1 MRTSIPG
8 ATPIPYGIDAA
19 SLARILPG
27 AGEAPAG
34 LPVAVVRPGEMLRIN
49 NAGLDLPAPGI
60 GEPDMSV
67 AERVAAHLTRL
78 AGAWNAPAARFIE
91 RYFAFLDRQIETHR
105 SELVAR
111 LAPFD
116 GLFAPEDFIH
126 SAPLPLPRA
135 CLFAPV
141 EAHGGEPTPADY
153 MQVDFAFWLGAAP
166 VALLAAPS
174 PLTPGAARRRDER
187 LAAAGVTVFACGA
200 TDLADAEFG
209 LFARVLREQGCRF
222 WEGEALPSAPGTRG
236 LPEF

>member
-8 ATPIPYGIDAA
+8 AAPIPYGIDAA
-19 SLARILPG
+19 ALARILPG
-27 AGEAPAG
+27 ALAAPAG
-34 LPVAVVRPGEMLRIN
+34 STVAVAVPGRMLRIN
-49 NAGLDLPAPGI
+49 NAGLDLPALGI
-60 GEPDMSV
+60 GEPELSA
-67 AERVAAHLTRL
+67 AERVADYLTRL
-78 AGAWNAPAARFIE
+78 AGAWNKPAARFIE
-91 RYFAFLDRQIETHR
+91 RYFAFLDRLIATHR
-105 SELVAR
+105 TELEAK

-141 EAHGGEPTPADY
+141 EPHGGEPMPADY
-153 MQVDFAFWLGAAP
+153 VQVDFAFWLGAAP

-187 LAAAGVTVFACGA
+187 LAAAGVTVFAFGA
-200 TDLADAEFG
+200 ADLADPGFG
-209 LFARVLREQGCRF
+209 LFARILGEQGCRF
-222 WEGEALPSAPGTRG
+222 WEGESLPSAPGTRG

>member
-27 AGEAPAG
+27 ASGAAAG
-34 LPVAVVRPGEMLRIN
+34 LPVAVVRSGEMLRIN

-67 AERVAAHLTRL
+67 AERVATYLTRL

-91 RYFAFLDRQIETHR
+91 RYFAFLDRQISTHR
-105 SELVAR
+105 AEVEAK
-111 LAPFD
+111 LAPFE

-141 EAHGGEPTPADY
+141 EAHGGEPVPADY
-153 MQVDFAFWLGAAP
+153 VQVDFAFWLGAAP

-187 LAAAGVTVFACGA
+187 LAAAGVTVFTFGA
-200 TDLADAEFG
+200 ADLADPEFG
-209 LFARVLREQGCRF
+209 LFRRVLGAEGSRF
-222 WEGEALPSAPGTRG
+222 WEGEALPSAPGTRE

>member
-8 ATPIPYGIDAA
+8 ATPIPYGIDAS

-27 AGEAPAG
+27 ASDAPAG
-34 LPVAVVRPGEMLRIN
+34 LPVALNRPGELLRIN

-60 GEPDMSV
+60 GEPNMSV
-67 AERVAAHLTRL
+67 AERVAAYLTRL
-78 AGAWNAPAARFIE
+78 AGAWNAPAMRFIE
-91 RYFAFLDRQIETHR
+91 RYFAFLNQQIEMHR
-105 SELVAR
+105 AELLEK
-111 LAPFD
+111 LAPFE

-141 EAHGGEPTPADY
+141 EAHGGEPVSADY
-153 MQVDFAFWLGAAP
+153 VQVDFAFWLGAAP

-187 LAAAGVTVFACGA
+187 LAAAGVTVFTFGA
-200 TDLADAEFG
+200 TDLADPEFG
-209 LFARVLREQGCRF
+209 LFARIVGEQGRRF
-222 WEGEALPSAPGTRG
+222 WEGEALPSAPGTRD